1 MWRGGR
7 SKSLPPSAELVVE
20 SATMDIKA
28 IQEELERFAELRDWN
43 QFHSPKNL
51 AMALSVEASELLEHF
66 QWLTEEQS
74 RNVDAKGLTAI
85 SKELADI
92 QIYLLRLADK
102 LGIDL
107 EAAVQL
113 KISENARKYP
123 ADRVKGSAAKYTEY
137 E

>member
-1 MWRGGR
+1 
-7 SKSLPPSAELVVE
+7 
-20 SATMDIKA
+20 MDVKA

-74 RNVDAKGLTAI
+74 QNVD
-85 SKELADI
+85 SKLLSNITRELADV
-92 QIYLLRLADK
+92 QIYLLRMADK

-107 EAAVQL
+107 EAAVSS
-113 KISENARKYP
+113 KIKENAQKYP
-123 ADRVKGSAAKYTEY
+123 AERVKGSAAKYTEY